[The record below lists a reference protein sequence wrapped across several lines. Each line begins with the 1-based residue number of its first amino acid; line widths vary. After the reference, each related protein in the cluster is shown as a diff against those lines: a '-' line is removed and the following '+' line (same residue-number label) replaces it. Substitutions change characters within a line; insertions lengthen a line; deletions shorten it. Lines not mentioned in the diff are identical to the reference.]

1 MVSQGSKFMVWTRN
15 QETGSS
21 HMFASNVSADL
32 HQVSKSFDYYFPHH
46 ITEKEK
52 KVLWSLVQA

>member
-1 MVSQGSKFMVWTRN
+1 MVWTRN

-32 HQVSKSFDYYFPHH
+32 HQVSKSFDHYFPHH